1 MMEKILSRPMPHYM
15 VRKTRTN
22 YFDGHTGRL
31 KWDPTAPEARYTNQ
45 HCKPLNQ
52 YGKQKARQQQQQQ
65 QTPTPTSSKRG
76 LNPGQKHHHMFQSS
90 DQLSAGQKQLL
101 DNRNKSGSQLQL
113 SRGSGPEQQPVDD
126 SEDVELMYDLIAR
139 MLDYDPTAR
148 MNLREAVRHQF
159 FDKLAQT
166 HPRTYP
172 GLDPEL
178 SRHILRLQI

>member
-1 MMEKILSRPMPHYM
+1 MMEKILSKAMPHYM

-31 KWDPTAPEARYTNQ
+31 KWDPSAPEARYTNQ

-52 YGKQKARQQQQQQ
+52 YGKQKAKQQQLMQQHSQQQ
-65 QTPTPTSSKRG
+65 PPTPSSKRG
-76 LNPGQKHHHMFQSS
+76 LNPQQKHHHMFQSS
-90 DQLSAGQKQLL
+90 DQLAAGQKLL
-101 DNRNKSGSQLQL
+101 DNRKSGSQLQL
-113 SRGSGPEQQPVDD
+113 NGNGKHMEQLDD

-139 MLDYDPTAR
+139 MLDSDNTA
-148 MNLREAVRHQF
+148 MMTLREAVRHQF

-172 GLDPEL
+172 
-178 SRHILRLQI
+178 

>member
-52 YGKQKARQQQQQQ
+52 YGKQKARQQQQ
-65 QTPTPTSSKRG
+65 TPTPTSSKRG

-113 SRGSGPEQQPVDD
+113 SRGSGPEQQQPVDD

-172 GLDPEL
+172 GL
-178 SRHILRLQI
+178 SRHSLRLQI